1 MDHEDQEEI
10 FFLRGRDLPD
20 LPPPRHGAGQQG
32 GWEAIDRLGAEA
44 SFLVQLPLLEEVSEQ
59 HKSAW
64 ARAHSEVLQRW
75 KDASTPE
82 EVDRALMW
90 LGFLPQA
97 LNRKPCGRSGKIGRA
112 QVAYRYNCLTSGD
125 WGALVELWERDTERE
140 SRRPRR
146 RKERSEQ
153 EEQEMIRLRKD
164 VMGLFTTGKVG
175 QGMRRIV
182 SHGVADSH
190 DPAVKAELQEKFL
203 PRRHDL
209 PDSVKKMKPIESFRG
224 LRQSL
229 LSLEPGKSPGSG
241 GMRPEYLV
249 ALGDRLEQA
258 EVELLE
264 QFGLAYTAGELPP
277 WFYRLW
283 LTMQTV
289 PLYKTAQQ
297 DSVRPLGI
305 RHTLPRLF
313 HAEVMAQCKEETRE
327 FLEPQQLGQS
337 KAGAAKLAHSIR
349 GLLEKDQNLI
359 CIKLDVKN
367 CFNSQSRRASL
378 DVICNTEEISHLQ
391 TFAAAI
397 LAPIN
402 SLEAGGEVW
411 GSMGTGLPQGDPAS
425 GAFQAFGLQP
435 SLVRLDEECRAG
447 GGMARAGAD
456 DICALAR
463 PEVAYA
469 AVKRFSD
476 EIWQRCGLEIRWDKS
491 EVYQRE
497 GDLPDYAMAGL
508 TLAGEEVDGDFLRG
522 TVFFGVPIGSPEF
535 VSHKLHQLKDSIV
548 SDAVRTREVLGSDRQ
563 ALWTALRLS
572 VQQRFQYWMQLVP
585 PSLCEPVAVELDAE
599 LWRVLEAATGFSI
612 PRGEEEGGL
621 CLRVPQVPSLDRCSY
636 QEWVVRLPVRLYGWG
651 LHSLADSCGPAYLGM
666 LETALPYMGAG
677 GHLPLLAESWGGPKR
692 RLTKLRGG
700 GCCFPLAAVRGW
712 R

>member
-1 MDHEDQEEI
+1 MRRDHEDQEEI

-258 EVELLE
+258 EV
-264 QFGLAYTAGELPP
+264 
-277 WFYRLW
+277 
-283 LTMQTV
+283 
-289 PLYKTAQQ
+289 
-297 DSVRPLGI
+297 
-305 RHTLPRLF
+305 
-313 HAEVMAQCKEETRE
+313 
-327 FLEPQQLGQS
+327 
-337 KAGAAKLAHSIR
+337 
-349 GLLEKDQNLI
+349 
-359 CIKLDVKN
+359 
-367 CFNSQSRRASL
+367 
-378 DVICNTEEISHLQ
+378 
-391 TFAAAI
+391 
-397 LAPIN
+397 
-402 SLEAGGEVW
+402 
-411 GSMGTGLPQGDPAS
+411 
-425 GAFQAFGLQP
+425 
-435 SLVRLDEECRAG
+435 
-447 GGMARAGAD
+447 
-456 DICALAR
+456 
-463 PEVAYA
+463 
-469 AVKRFSD
+469 
-476 EIWQRCGLEIRWDKS
+476 
-491 EVYQRE
+491 
-497 GDLPDYAMAGL
+497 
-508 TLAGEEVDGDFLRG
+508 
-522 TVFFGVPIGSPEF
+522 
-535 VSHKLHQLKDSIV
+535 
-548 SDAVRTREVLGSDRQ
+548 
-563 ALWTALRLS
+563 
-572 VQQRFQYWMQLVP
+572 
-585 PSLCEPVAVELDAE
+585 
-599 LWRVLEAATGFSI
+599 
-612 PRGEEEGGL
+612 
-621 CLRVPQVPSLDRCSY
+621 
-636 QEWVVRLPVRLYGWG
+636 
-651 LHSLADSCGPAYLGM
+651 
-666 LETALPYMGAG
+666 
-677 GHLPLLAESWGGPKR
+677 
-692 RLTKLRGG
+692 
-700 GCCFPLAAVRGW
+700 
-712 R
+712 